1 MYRAAPLGGWE
12 ASLEGSNGGFA
23 FLMLLACPFLA
34 HSPGGGRAQK
44 RKEHANPYIYIG
56 GCAGRLG
63 E

>member
-1 MYRAAPLGGWE
+1 
-12 ASLEGSNGGFA
+12 
-23 FLMLLACPFLA
+23 MLLACPFLA
-34 HSPGGGRAQK
+34 REWAQK